1 MPGPSGGEDSLHG
14 LFKGIADA
22 LAESGLPSGL
32 ASPELLARL
41 ARSNRA
47 LLQHYQD
54 FLTQH
59 TGDDSAAQQQQQ
71 ELAKATLACWLE
83 MGRAFRIYRDSMI
96 GAQSALVSRYL
107 ELLDPGAGDPDAP
120 KD

>member
-41 ARSNRA
+41 AQSNRA
-47 LLQHYQD
+47 LLQRYQD

-59 TGDDSAAQQQQQ
+59 TGDDSAAQQQQ

-83 MGRAFRIYRDSMI
+83 MGRAFRTYRDSMI

-107 ELLDPGAGDPDAP
+107 ELLDPGAGDPDAR